1 VITTFLKC
9 IAGENNVEILNP
21 PQEFSR
27 DDADTW
33 VILRISRAVDG
44 HVHGT
49 PCDFILT
56 TETDDDGPWGAPE
69 IRRADFTDRPRVFDQ
84 FERFPAENGV
94 EYSIWPQPGD
104 YMDHPREL
112 KMSCY
117 KLIIPRIGYKR
128 RARRSVDFSQTVSFF
143 TFYYRVSHDLVILA
157 GSYCSDEHSRRRRTR
172 EWRSAPSAQF
182 DGTFRE

>member
-9 IAGENNVEILNP
+9 IAGESNVEILNP

-27 DDADTW
+27 EDEDTW
-33 VILRISRAVDG
+33 VILRIFRAVDG
-44 HVHGT
+44 H
-49 PCDFILT
+49 DFILT
-56 TETDDDGPWGAPE
+56 TETDEDSPWGTPE
-69 IRRADFTDRPRVFDQ
+69 IRRADFTDQPCVFDQ
-84 FERFPAENGV
+84 LERYPAENGV
-94 EYSIWPQPGD
+94 EYSIFPEPED

-128 RARRSVDFSQTVSFF
+128 RARRSVDFSQTVLF